1 MSSDRAKFL
10 CSTVMAYSAYCDIRL
25 LFQVQEMEYDP
36 IYDDPAIRPL
46 IDAAALKAE
55 KLLEH
60 DPRRG
65 QMGFCYV
72 GWATIKKIL
81 LEEHGIDWKTPSE
94 MNPGVLFD

>member
-10 CSTVMAYSAYCDIRL
+10 CSTVMSYSAYCDIRL

-65 QMGFCYV
+65 QMGF
-72 GWATIKKIL
+72 AT
-81 LEEHGIDWKTPSE
+81 
-94 MNPGVLFD
+94 